1 MNIENIELI
10 NLIKEEK
17 NIVKKIDI
25 IIEYLNQVK
34 VELLKS
40 RYVMLSLDELLEI
53 LGEISKIDNSSE
65 NRSLKEE
72 VEEDIIYDI
81 ESIACERVCCGGQTR
96 DLDIVNM
103 LICIL
108 EYTKKYNYKVTL
120 KKQFTKF
127 YNKLKVGIEDID
139 NFCREQNE
147 FCRLADEALINSC
160 FEYEIKD
167 EYNLD
172 ENDED
177 YEFSISEAID
187 NMYGK

>member
-1 MNIENIELI
+1 MIIENIELI

-40 RYVMLSLDELLEI
+40 RYRVLSLDELLEI

-65 NRSLKEE
+65 NISLKEE
-72 VEEDIIYDI
+72 VEEDIIFDI
-81 ESIACERVCCGGQTR
+81 ENIASERISCGGPTR

-120 KKQFTKF
+120 KKPFTKF
-127 YNKLKVGIEDID
+127 YNELKIGIEDIN
-139 NFCREQNE
+139 NFNREQE
-147 FCRLADEALINSC
+147 EYCRWEKELFSNYWS
-160 FEYEIKD
+160 EYERKD